1 VVGVNMIFNID
12 IIIEALKIIA
22 AVSVFY
28 VWVVRYDNI
37 KKEFKDYK
45 LPSAFRD
52 FIGII
57 KISFTVMLQ
66 FDDNNLV
73 VIGSLGII
81 VLMLGAVA
89 THIKV
94 KNPIKD
100 VVPALT
106 MLSIGLIIFLHVYAQ
121 SI

>member
-1 VVGVNMIFNID
+1 MLDLNFIV
-12 IIIEALKIIA
+12 EALKIVVTVAI
-22 AVSVFY
+22 FF
-28 VWVVRYDNI
+28 VWFIRYDNI
-37 KKEFKDYK
+37 RKEFRAYGF
-45 LPSAFRD
+45 PRWFRD
-52 FIGII
+52 LVGIL

-81 VLMLGAVA
+81 ILMLGAVA

-100 VVPALT
+100 VVPAIT
-106 MLSIGLIIFLHVYAQ
+106 MLSIGLIIFLHAYAQ

>member
-1 VVGVNMIFNID
+1 VSGVIMSFNID

-45 LPSAFRD
+45 LPSSFRD

-81 VLMLGAVA
+81 ILMLGAVA

-106 MLSIGLIIFLHVYAQ
+106 MLSIGLIIFLHVYGKA
-121 SI
+121 I

>member
-1 VVGVNMIFNID
+1 MSFNSD

-45 LPSAFRD
+45 MPSVFRD

-81 VLMLGAVA
+81 ILMLGAVA

-106 MLSIGLIIFLHVYAQ
+106 MLSIGLIIFLHTYAQ

>member
-1 VVGVNMIFNID
+1 
-12 IIIEALKIIA
+12 
-22 AVSVFY
+22 
-28 VWVVRYDNI
+28 
-37 KKEFKDYK
+37 
-45 LPSAFRD
+45 
-52 FIGII
+52 
-57 KISFTVMLQ
+57 MLQ